1 MQARRVLFRQPLQAR
16 SSVEHDMAQATPRA
30 SSSVPP
36 SSALVDVSLGH
47 PAAPAS
53 APQPAEDV
61 AFDRDDQGSAG
72 QGPTPE
78 EEESPLELEQEPG
91 EEDRDEGGADDLQPS
106 VEQPVAVA
114 SGEGTDIAGDRD
126 GGDAAALGGTSDL
139 PASAPV
145 TADGDAD
152 VPPPPPQ
159 AVAANIRAGKTT
171 FTAEDDAKLLAF
183 GLATFGEDQLL
194 SCNGVPMG
202 GTAAKVWQT
211 CLDEGATAHVRTT
224 DGRIAVVK
232 PTPTGAR
239 CRFWTTVWPNW
250 RADKGKPLP
259 TKSKC
264 YSKSKHARVGKEA
277 TKRARP
283 AAVATDVAKAAD
295 APKRPRRATTS
306 PARFADAE
314 NDAEG
319 KSEGSPDDAMRS
331 PAVAAGATDKPAGID
346 LGGDALYLKTVAAGA
361 AATAVAHALQTS
373 AAKKA
378 TVAAD
383 ARVAG
388 VGVSASR
395 ALLPTEGK
403 ALVRASLTRLIFEV
417 SSDADSRQAVF
428 IALARFSRAVP
439 ADLDVEYINT
449 ILGDDTIAANDK
461 AAFLCA
467 LVDAL

>member
-30 SSSVPP
+30 SSSVPT

-61 AFDRDDQGSAG
+61 AFDRDDQGNAG

-78 EEESPLELEQEPG
+78 EEEGPLELEQELG
-91 EEDRDEGGADDLQPS
+91 EEDRDEDMADHLRPR
-106 VEQPVAVA
+106 VEQPVVVA
-114 SGEGTDIAGDRD
+114 SGEGTDIAGERD
-126 GGDAAALGGTSDL
+126 GGDAAALAGTSDL

-202 GTAAKVWQT
+202 GTAAKVWQK

-306 PARFADAE
+306 PVRFADAE
-314 NDAEG
+314 NDVEG
-319 KSEGSPDDAMRS
+319 KSEGSPDDAMRFL
-331 PAVAAGATDKPAGID
+331 AVAAGATDKPAGID
-346 LGGDALYLKTVAAGA
+346 LGGDALYLTTVAAGA

-383 ARVAG
+383 AHVAG
-388 VGVSASR
+388 ARVSASR